1 MKQVSQILV
10 PFVVL
15 GLLAGVGFAAE
26 GDYRVGVDDVLTIS
40 VLDNKDLDQTVF
52 VRPDGRISLTLL
64 GEVDVRGLTVA
75 ELARKLSEMYS
86 KQVKGAEVTV
96 GVREIRSRAVF
107 FVGGVVRV
115 GPLQL
120 TQDLTLLQAISLVG
134 GLAPGADLESAFV
147 LRGSRLIPVDFVRLI
162 QKRDLSQNIVL
173 QPADTIVVPVADVVY
188 VQGEVKTPGP
198 VRFGK
203 DLTVLKAIVQ
213 AGGFTNLAASR
224 RVNLIRATGE
234 KKERIEVNLD
244 EIMRNSTPD
253 IALGPNDI
261 IIVPQRL
268 F

>member
-1 MKQVSQILV
+1 MKQVSRILV

-26 GDYRVGVDDVLTIS
+26 GDYRIGPDDVLMIS

-52 VRPDGRISLTLL
+52 IRPDGRISLTLL

-75 ELARKLSEMYS
+75 ELAKKLSEMYS

-96 GVREIRSRAVF
+96 GVREIRSRTIF
-107 FVGGVVRV
+107 FVGGVGKV

-120 TQDLTLLQAISLVG
+120 TQDLTLLQAISMVG

-147 LRGSRLIPVDFVRLI
+147 LRDGRLIPVDLVKLI
-162 QKRDLSQNIVL
+162 QKRDLSQNIKL

-188 VQGEVKTPGP
+188 VQGEVKGPGSIK
-198 VRFGK
+198 FTK
-203 DLTVLKAIVQ
+203 DLTMLKAIVQ
-213 AGGFTNLAASR
+213 AGGFTILAASK
-224 RVNLIRATGE
+224 RVNLIRVE
-234 KKERIEVNLD
+234 RKERFEVNVD
-244 EIMRNSTPD
+244 EIMRDSNKDVS
-253 IALGPNDI
+253 LRPNDI